1 MSSLGCNRT
10 LRVGR
15 MAWPAKSTAIGSQH
29 INHLSQI
36 SFHDKLQALSIYSKC
51 TNWRGRIYIKAIIEH
66 SKNEWKVTFMLLS
79 MCADAQADEFFV
91 SNRKHQLKI
100 SAQILKFTFSKRSRQ
115 KLKTRKNMLI
125 IQVHCELITPLSRR
139 MRYNHC

>member
-1 MSSLGCNRT
+1 
-10 LRVGR
+10 
-15 MAWPAKSTAIGSQH
+15 
-29 INHLSQI
+29 
-36 SFHDKLQALSIYSKC
+36 
-51 TNWRGRIYIKAIIEH
+51 
-66 SKNEWKVTFMLLS
+66 
-79 MCADAQADEFFV
+79 MCADASADEFFV